1 MSGACD
7 ASLTGY
13 GQGKAFSMSGPGPV
27 EEKEVTV
34 STNPIYDYKVGEEV
48 LVEGI
53 AFDLNQ
59 TRAWSTAKILKLI
72 PSVAGCYEI
81 EFLSTGKRSIVHE
94 YRLRRQA

>member
-27 EEKEVTV
+27 EEKEMTV
-34 STNPIYDYKVGEEV
+34 SANPIYDYKVGDEV

-53 AFDLNQ
+53 GL
-59 TRAWSTAKILKLI
+59 
-72 PSVAGCYEI
+72 
-81 EFLSTGKRSIVHE
+81 RS
-94 YRLRRQA
+94 